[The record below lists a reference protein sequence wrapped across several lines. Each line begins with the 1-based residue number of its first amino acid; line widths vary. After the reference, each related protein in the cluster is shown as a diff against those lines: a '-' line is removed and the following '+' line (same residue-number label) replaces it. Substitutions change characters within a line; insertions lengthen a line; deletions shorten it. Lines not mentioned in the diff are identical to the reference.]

1 MRLGRTVLRTTIAA
15 IAAAG
20 LISGALA
27 PAGAQSAAPPDC
39 PEAMPTSQLQR
50 GMKGTGWTVSKGTEP
65 EPFEAEILGV
75 LQDGIAPGRDLI
87 IVDTHSP
94 EIDRVGGIW
103 YGMSGSPIYID
114 GKLVGAISYG
124 LSFGPST
131 VAGVTPAEYMMDL
144 LSYPEA
150 DEDSAP
156 AAQAQP
162 RTVMVPQNTRRSI
175 AKQTDSRRREVG
187 NEFVQLKLPLSV
199 SGIGA
204 RGMKKISKMLDRE
217 DAPFVPFAGSSTSN
231 QTQATSTD
239 IHAGDNFAGALS
251 YGDLTLAGV
260 GTATIVCDGKVV
272 SFGHPFDFTGESS
285 LGANQADAI
294 TVVKDPIFGAYK
306 LANVTGGLGTLDQ
319 DRLAGVRSLLG
330 AMPATIPIT
339 STITSV
345 GNNKSQDGETD
356 VVDSDY
362 VAFLAYYHVYLNIL
376 VTMDEY
382 SEGSAD
388 VTWTIHGTRAD
399 GSAWSFER
407 SNLYT
412 SRYSIADQ
420 APYELLSDLYAL
432 YYNDFEEVEFTGIDI
447 DATVREDIDEYRL
460 RRVRASINDGE
471 ERKGRKLRVHPG
483 DVITL
488 TETLH
493 PLTLEG
499 EKNEDTSQDLQM
511 TQAVQVPENAKNRGT
526 LQVTGGNSDYQAYI
540 CLYRPRRCD
549 PNGDGSID
557 SFDEYLEALSAI
569 PHNNDV
575 ISRIYLGRRGRI
587 FATDS
592 DTVDR
597 VVSGRK
603 YFELRFGGRGG
614 SGEET
619 TSGGKPT
626 KD

>member
-1 MRLGRTVLRTTIAA
+1 
-15 IAAAG
+15 
-20 LISGALA
+20 
-27 PAGAQSAAPPDC
+27 
-39 PEAMPTSQLQR
+39 
-50 GMKGTGWTVSKGTEP
+50 MKGTGWTVSKGTEP
-65 EPFEAEILGV
+65 EQFSAEILGV

-87 IVDTHSP
+87 IVDAHSP

-103 YGMSGSPIYID
+103 FGMSGSPIYID
-114 GKLVGAISYG
+114 NKLVGAISYG

-131 VAGVTPAEYMMDL
+131 VAGVTPAEDMMDL
-144 LSYPEA
+144 FSYPEGGG
-150 DEDSAP
+150 EDSTSRT
-156 AAQAQP
+156 QP
-162 RTVMVPQNTRRSI
+162 RTVRMTPSARKSVGRQTGTRRKDVS
-175 AKQTDSRRREVG
+175 
-187 NEFVQLKLPLSV
+187 NEFAQLKLPLSV
-199 SGIGA
+199 SGVGA
-204 RGMKKISKMLDRE
+204 RALGKISKILDRE
-217 DAPFVPFAGSSTSN
+217 NAPFVPFAGSSASAETTAS
-231 QTQATSTD
+231 STD
-239 IHAGDNFAGALS
+239 IHPGDNFAGVLS
-251 YGDLTLAGV
+251 YGDLSLAGV

-294 TVVKDPIFGAYK
+294 TVVKDPVFGAYK

-339 STITSV
+339 TTIDSIEN
-345 GNNKSQDGETD
+345 GQHQEGETD

-376 VTMDEY
+376 VAMDEY

-399 GSAWSFER
+399 GSSWSFER

-420 APYELLSDLYAL
+420 APYELLNDLYAL
-432 YYNDFEEVEFTGIDI
+432 YYNDFEEVEFTGIDLH
-447 DATVREDIDEYRL
+447 ATVGEDIKQYRL
-460 RRVRASINDGE
+460 RRVTAAINDGE
-471 ERKGRKLRVHPG
+471 AHKPGKRLRVEPG

-488 TETLH
+488 SETLR
-493 PLTLEG
+493 PLTAEG
-499 EKNEDTSQDLQM
+499 DKTDDSSQDVTIMQALQI
-511 TQAVQVPENAKNRGT
+511 PENAKRQAS
-526 LQVTGGNSDYQAYI
+526 LQVTGGDSDYQGSI
-540 CLYRPRRCD
+540 CFYRPQRCD
-549 PNGDGSID
+549 PDGDGAID
-557 SFDEYLEALSAI
+557 SFDEYLAVLAAL

-575 ISRIYLGRRGRI
+575 IARVSVGRRGKVG
-587 FATDS
+587 ATTT

-603 YFELRFGGRGG
+603 YFELDFGGRHNGKGETTTG
-614 SGEET
+614 SG
-619 TSGGKPT
+619 GPI